1 VIAISTL
8 QNSLGNDDGA
18 KLLAKLNELGFE
30 YVQLDCQI
38 TEKLLE
44 QMIPQLK
51 VGMKVVS
58 MHNFCPL
65 PPNVP
70 QKDADADL
78 FLLSSLFKDEREE
91 AVKHT
96 LKTIELAVDLE
107 EMGAWAEEHQP
118 VVVLHLGYVDIRD
131 ESNKLFDLYEYGE
144 REFEAFSRI
153 VTEIRDKR
161 EIKQKR
167 YQDAVMFSL
176 DELNERAFQLGVLL
190 ALENRPRYRQIPDFY
205 ELELFFN
212 EFQGGNLRYW
222 HDVAHAALK
231 EAVGLRKQEELLK
244 TYSEHLIGIELHDVK
259 ELEEYL
265 APGTGELDFK
275 EILQYVPGDA
285 IRVMEVKG
293 AAVEEIAEA
302 RETLEESGFHDQVNP
317 RNPTKSAVL

>member
-1 VIAISTL
+1 MIAISTL
-8 QNSLGNDDGA
+8 QNSLGHDDGA
-18 KLLAKLNELGFE
+18 RLLAELNELGFNE
-30 YVQLDCQI
+30 VQLDCQL

-58 MHNFCPL
+58 IHNFCPL

-70 QKDADADL
+70 QKDANADL
-78 FLLSSLFKDEREE
+78 FLLSSPFKDEREE

-107 EMGAWAEEHQP
+107 ELGAWAEGHQP
-118 VVVLHLGYVDIRD
+118 VVVLHLGYVDVKD
-131 ESNKLFDLYEYGE
+131 ESKKLFDLYEYGE
-144 REFEAFSRI
+144 REFEAFAKI
-153 VTEIRDKR
+153 VTEICDKR
-161 EIKQKR
+161 ELNQPK

-205 ELELFFN
+205 ELEFFFS
-212 EFQGGNLRYW
+212 EFKGGNLRYW
-222 HDVAHAALK
+222 HDVAHAAVQ
-231 EAVGLRKQEELLK
+231 EAVGLRKQGELLK
-244 TYSEHLIGIELHDVK
+244 AYSEHLIGVELHDVK

-275 EILQYVPGDA
+275 EILPHVPGDA
-285 IRVMEVKG
+285 IKVMELKE
-293 AAVEEIAEA
+293 ATDEEIAEGQ
-302 RETLEESGFHDQVNP
+302 EVCLI
-317 RNPTKSAVL
+317 